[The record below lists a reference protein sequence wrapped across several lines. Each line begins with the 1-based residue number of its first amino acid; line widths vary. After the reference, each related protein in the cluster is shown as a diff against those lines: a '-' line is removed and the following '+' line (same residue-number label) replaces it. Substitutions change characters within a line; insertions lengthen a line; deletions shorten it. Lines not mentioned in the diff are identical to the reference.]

1 MLFAII
7 TENLF
12 DKKINEIYKSFEKIR
27 NKDFKRV
34 KTDRTVLRQVNP
46 LKGINEEIYNFA
58 NLKKLEIDE
67 LKRLESFRRDF
78 LQDVSHELK
87 TPIFA
92 AQGFV
97 HTLLDNMNAD
107 VAIRKKFLAKA
118 AKSLDYLDLL
128 VRDLLTISQMVSGDI
143 KMKM

>member
-1 MLFAII
+1 MNNSKAISVLFGVIVGIISTLTALFLGITEDIKLLTAAIISFSSSTLLFAII

-67 LKRLESFRRDF
+67 LKRLESFR
-78 LQDVSHELK
+78 V
-87 TPIFA
+87 
-92 AQGFV
+92 
-97 HTLLDNMNAD
+97 
-107 VAIRKKFLAKA
+107 
-118 AKSLDYLDLL
+118 
-128 VRDLLTISQMVSGDI
+128 
-143 KMKM
+143 MKL